1 MSAGDLNGEAP
12 SRETGEGSQH
22 RKPVNAVNKSLD
34 TTGLLAHNALGKTSL
49 D

>member
-12 SRETGEGSQH
+12 SRETGEGGQH
-22 RKPVNAVNKSLD
+22 RKVNAVNKTLD
-34 TTGLLAHNALGKTSL
+34 TTSLLADNALGKTSL

>member
-22 RKPVNAVNKSLD
+22 RKPANAVNQSLD
-34 TTGLLAHNALGKTSL
+34 ITSLLAGNALGKTSL